1 MNILRSSG
9 VTALLLASTVS
20 IANAQEAMGDK
31 LKDKATNMAVD
42 KAKTEVKSQVKDAV
56 NSPVADKAIDM
67 GADMAKGTSVKDV
80 AQDAVMDGATSKAKG
95 MATDRMPGGG
105 TIKNRAP
112 EVSVPAAIV
121 NDGGVIVHNDG
132 STSSATSGAIVMQA
146 PQPVPVSSPVSAPA
160 PNQSGVPTNCPAG
173 TTGQAD
179 GTCMITGSWGR

>member
-1 MNILRSSG
+1 MNILRSSC

-56 NSPVADKAIDM
+56 NNPVADKAIDM
-67 GADMAKGTSVKDV
+67 GADMAKGASVKDA

-105 TIKNRAP
+105 TIKTRAP
-112 EVSVPAAIV
+112 DVSVPA
-121 NDGGVIVHNDG
+121 
-132 STSSATSGAIVMQA
+132 
-146 PQPVPVSSPVSAPA
+146 A

-179 GTCMITGSWGR
+179 GTCMITGNWGG